1 MPPRPVVPTEDLYAR
16 LEVAPSASFETIEIA
31 WRTLLKRH
39 HPDIAGAAA
48 LDLAKRINVAHDWLS
63 DPALRERYDR
73 ERRRSNGQAR
83 RAHPYASWRAGAGT
97 ASPAPV
103 RPVHRHAPVDPA
115 TALRRFLDRVGRLN
129 QDELD
134 RLSVAETNSIAF
146 VASIR
151 RFLTPERL
159 AAVDAVES
167 QVNARMRP
175 ADWANAPIRDAI
187 LAAAHELVLGGF
199 LDDNL
204 AEPSRGRARDRLMRG
219 WEAAIDQPRYGPNT
233 RIVRRFLER
242 VDGLDESGITAMLRA
257 SGRSRILADPWPRG
271 LDPEEDDGLRVSS
284 ALAGRDA
291 VAAAAPKLAGLDRA
305 PARRAERLLGR
316 TAHAFVLRHAFTASE
331 FAGLVAPWQAA
342 TGDPGTGRGSEPAL
356 GPVVR
361 RR

>member
-1 MPPRPVVPTEDLYAR
+1 MEPMPTRPVVPTEDLYAR
-16 LEVAPSASFETIEIA
+16 LEVAPTASFETIEIA

-63 DPALRERYDR
+63 DPTLRERYDR
-73 ERRRSNGQAR
+73 ERRGGNGQVRSFSSAR
-83 RAHPYASWRAGAGT
+83 WSDGPPPG
-97 ASPAPV
+97 P
-103 RPVHRHAPVDPA
+103 RPIHRHAPVDPA

-159 AAVDAVES
+159 VAVDAVEG
-167 QVNARMRP
+167 QVKARLRP
-175 ADWANAPIRDAI
+175 ADWANAPIRDAV

-219 WEAAIDQPRYGPNT
+219 WEAALDQPRYGPNT
-233 RIVRRFLER
+233 RVVRRFLER
-242 VDGLDESGITAMLRA
+242 VSELDRDGLVQLVRA
-257 SGRSRILADPWPRG
+257 SGRSRIPVDPWPRG

-291 VAAAAPKLAGLDRA
+291 IAAAAPSLADLDRTTA
-305 PARRAERLLGR
+305 NRAKRLLGR

-331 FAGLVAPWQAA
+331 FASLVAPWKAA
-342 TGDPGTGRGSEPAL
+342 TGDPGTGRGSEAPP
-356 GPVVR
+356 GPIVR

>member
-1 MPPRPVVPTEDLYAR
+1 MPPRPVVPADDLYAR
-16 LEVAPSASFETIEIA
+16 LEVAADASFETIEIA
-31 WRTLLKRH
+31 WRALLKRH
-39 HPDIAGAAA
+39 HPDIAGVEA

-63 DPALRERYDR
+63 DPGLRERYDQ
-73 ERRRSNGQAR
+73 ERVRRNGHHVRPSA
-83 RAHPYASWRAGAGT
+83 AWRPST
-97 ASPAPV
+97 VQPS
-103 RPVHRHAPVDPA
+103 RPVHRHVVDPA

-146 VASIR
+146 VASIH
-151 RFLTPERL
+151 RFLTPERQ
-159 AAVDAVES
+159 AAVDAVEA
-167 QVNARMRP
+167 QVRARLRP
-175 ADWANAPIRDAI
+175 TDWAQAPIRDAI

-242 VDGLDESGITAMLRA
+242 VSNLGEAGLTTMVRA
-257 SGRSRILADPWPRG
+257 SGRARIPADPWPRG

-291 VAAAAPKLAGLDRA
+291 VAAAEAELARLDRT
-305 PARRAERLLGR
+305 PARRADRLLRR
-316 TAHAFVLRHAFTASE
+316 TAHAFVLRHGFTAGE
-331 FAGLVAPWQAA
+331 FAALIGPWRAA
-342 TGDPGTGRGSEPAL
+342 TGDPGTGRGGDPMP

>member
-1 MPPRPVVPTEDLYAR
+1 MPPRPVVPADDLYAR
-16 LEVAPSASFETIEIA
+16 LEVQPSATFETIEIA

-39 HPDIAGAAA
+39 HPDIAGADA
-48 LDLAKRINVAHDWLS
+48 LELAKRINVAHDWLS
-63 DPALRERYDR
+63 DPTLRERYDR
-73 ERRRSNGQAR
+73 ERGRGNGHR
-83 RAHPYASWRAGAGT
+83 PLRPNVSRPT
-97 ASPAPV
+97 APV
-103 RPVHRHAPVDPA
+103 HHVHRAVPVDPA

-151 RFLTPERL
+151 RFLTPDRQ
-159 AAVDAVES
+159 AAVDAVEG
-167 QVNARMRP
+167 QVRARLRP
-175 ADWANAPIRDAI
+175 ADWASAPIRDAI
-187 LAAAHELVLGGF
+187 LAAAHEIVLSGF

-233 RIVRRFLER
+233 RIVRRFIER
-242 VDGLDESGITAMLRA
+242 AAALDGAALATMVHA
-257 SGRSRILADPWPRG
+257 SGRSRIPADPWPRG

-291 VAAAAPKLAGLDRA
+291 VSAAGPALAGLERT

-316 TAHAFVLRHAFTASE
+316 TAHAFVLRHGFTAHE
-331 FAGLVAPWQAA
+331 FGTLIAPWTAA
-342 TGDPGTGRGSEPAL
+342 TGDPGTGRGSDPL
-356 GPVVR
+356 PGPVVR

>member
-1 MPPRPVVPTEDLYAR
+1 MGAMPTRPVVPSEDLYAR
-16 LEVAPSASFETIEIA
+16 LEVAPDATSETIEIA
-31 WRTLLKRH
+31 WRSLLKRH

-63 DPALRERYDR
+63 DPGLRERYDQ
-73 ERRRSNGQAR
+73 ERRRRNGHAP
-83 RAHPYASWRAGAGT
+83 RASGGWRPST
-97 ASPAPV
+97 TPTP

-159 AAVDAVES
+159 AAVDAVEG
-167 QVNARMRP
+167 QVRARLRP

-219 WEAAIDQPRYGPNT
+219 WEAALDQPRYGPNT

-242 VDGLDESGITAMLRA
+242 VSSLDNAALAAMLRT
-257 SGRSRILADPWPRG
+257 SGRSRIPADPWPRG
-271 LDPEEDDGLRVSS
+271 LDPDEDDGLRVSA

-291 VAAAAPKLAGLDRA
+291 IAAARPALAELERT
-305 PARRAERLLGR
+305 PARRAERLLAR
-316 TAHAFVLRHAFTASE
+316 TAHAFVLRHGFTASE
-331 FAGLVAPWQAA
+331 FAGLIEPWKAA
-342 TGDPGTGRGSEPAL
+342 TGDAGTGRGTEAPP
-356 GPVVR
+356 GPIVR